1 MTRLPRLEPLSWLL
15 VAVAGW
21 ALACA
26 LIALAGFGGRWKPLP
41 DDSSLA
47 PRLPRLP
54 AATTGSTMGP
64 LDSYAQ
70 AYNHPLFFPDRK
82 PAAAHVPGKGGGD
95 DHPLDATLT
104 SVIITPTLKMAIVQD
119 PKTHQSLRVREGQSL
134 GGAYSA
140 WKLTDIAPRSAT
152 FHSDS
157 QGDTSLDLRVFNGKG
172 GEDPTRM
179 GLTPQVTAGL
189 AASAQRGAPGA
200 PADGTATTDAAAPAD
215 AGSGNAGTDGSQ
227 AAATADANQ
236 AAADAANNASQTAQQ
251 QADEIRRRIE
261 ERRQQAQQAQ
271 PPQPQDNG
279 NNP

>member
-26 LIALAGFGGRWKPLP
+26 LVALAGFGGRWKPLP
-41 DDSSLA
+41 DDPSLA

-54 AATTGSTMGP
+54 AASTGSTMGP

-104 SVIITPTLKMAIVQD
+104 SVIITPSLKMAIVQD
-119 PKTHQSLRVREGQSL
+119 PKTHQSLRVREGQPL

-140 WKLTDIAPRSAT
+140 WKLIDIAPRSAT

-157 QGDTSLDLRVFNGKG
+157 QGDASLDLRVFNGKG
-172 GEDPTRM
+172 GEEPTRM
-179 GLTPQVTAGL
+179 GLTPQAVAAGL
-189 AASAQRGAPGA
+189 AGGGQRGAPAAPVDGA
-200 PADGTATTDAAAPAD
+200 APPDAAAPAD
-215 AGSGNAGTDGSQ
+215 SGSGNDNAGTDAN
-227 AAATADANQ
+227 AADPGQ
-236 AAADAANNASQTAQQ
+236 AAADAATRASQAAQQ
-251 QADEIRRRIE
+251 QAEEIRRRIE
-261 ERRQQAQQAQ
+261 ERRQQAQ
-271 PPQPQDNG
+271 PSQPQDNG